1 MFSENSHQE
10 LVSEPLDINNA
21 EVDVDKEELARLRAQ
36 TLLAQ
41 VLRLSDRIRDLNPD
55 RWTKT
60 AFFKIE
66 ESIATGEKNYR
77 QGQYI
82 SAQRNYRQAIK
93 DSDVLIQTIPLVIE
107 ENNLTGDIAVLK
119 KDTTR
124 AMLSYNLVLEI
135 DPTNKHAKV
144 GLNQI
149 KFLHQISAL
158 IAEGAYYEKL
168 GELETAVMK
177 YTAARTLDPGNPE
190 AESALQRIKFQQRNQ
205 KYQESMSLG
214 FSALKM
220 RTFSK
225 AKRLFKAAQNYNDS
239 PAVQEALQQAENGL
253 LNAEL
258 VSLINQGHGASE
270 NENWKQA
277 EIFYGQAA
285 KRDAGLSEI
294 AILSTNAKE
303 RWDLDKELER
313 VLSSPLGISLSN
325 GYTAAT
331 KILERSEGILVKGRR
346 LSDQIVRLKSE
357 IELAQIPVEVIIES
371 DNIASITIYPHI
383 DLGKFKRIE
392 LDLLPGEH
400 LIEVQCDEYNNF
412 KKQAIVS
419 HKLAR
424 KEQGIRVKCAE
435 KAAK

>member
-1 MFSENSHQE
+1 
-10 LVSEPLDINNA
+10 
-21 EVDVDKEELARLRAQ
+21 
-36 TLLAQ
+36 
-41 VLRLSDRIRDLNPD
+41 
-55 RWTKT
+55 
-60 AFFKIE
+60 
-66 ESIATGEKNYR
+66 YR

-93 DSDVLIQTIPLVIE
+93 DSEALIQSIPLVIE
-107 ENNLTGDIAVLK
+107 ENNLTGDLAALN
-119 KDTTR
+119 KDTTQ

-144 GLNQI
+144 GLNRI
-149 KFLHQISAL
+149 KSLHQISAL

-168 GELETAVMK
+168 GELETAMMK
-177 YTAARTLDPGNPE
+177 YTAARTLDPGNPG
-190 AESALQRIKFQQRNQ
+190 AESALQRIKFQQQNQ

-214 FSALKM
+214 FSALRM

-239 PAVQEALQQAENGL
+239 PAVQQALKQAENGL
-253 LNAEL
+253 VNAEL
-258 VSLINQGHGASE
+258 VGLINQGHGASE
-270 NENWKQA
+270 NENWEQA
-277 EIFYGQAA
+277 EFFYGQAA
-285 KRDAGLSEI
+285 KRDAGLAEI
-294 AILSTNAKE
+294 AILSTNAKQ

-313 VLSSPLGISLSN
+313 VLSFPLGISLSN

-331 KILERSEGILVKGRR
+331 NVLARSEDILVKGRR
-346 LSDQIVRLKSE
+346 LRDQIGRLKSE

-392 LDLLPGEH
+392 LGLLPGEH

-412 KKQAIVS
+412 NKQAIVS

-424 KEQGIRVKCAE
+424 KEQGIMVKCVE